1 MKKKIL
7 VVMLAVGMV
16 ATSLTGCAF
25 ETESKRLHIIWNR
38 KLRTLMFLE
47 DLQ

>member
-7 VVMLAVGMV
+7 VTILAVGMV

-25 ETESKRLHIIWNR
+25 ETELSKVHTI
-38 KLRTLMFLE
+38 
-47 DLQ
+47 

>member
-7 VVMLAVGMV
+7 VVLAVGMV

-25 ETESKRLHIIWNR
+25 ETESKKGYIQYE
-38 KLRTLMFLE
+38 TGS
-47 DLQ
+47 

>member
-16 ATSLTGCAF
+16 TTSLTGCAINM
-25 ETESKRLHIIWNR
+25 KQL
-38 KLRTLMFLE
+38 L
-47 DLQ
+47 

>member
-25 ETESKRLHIIWNR
+25 ETESKKGYIQYETGSWE
-38 KLRTLMFLE
+38 F
-47 DLQ
+47 